1 MLTNASTDDDYS
13 GQGNERKMGDCD
25 ENNDDDDDDDH
36 DDGVGPLVL

>member
-25 ENNDDDDDDDH
+25 ENNDDDDH
-36 DDGVGPLVL
+36 DDGVGPLFL